1 MTFLLRHL
9 ELHLTAVGLLVILS
23 AGFLFQEQ
31 ALGPWRTTAV
41 VAIAVGA
48 IHGCL
53 FWCVR
58 HRQRQV
64 REQTIESAKDMLRD
78 VVNNQLLIIQMADEM
93 NRRRPG
99 SVAAK
104 TVDHSVAAISDA
116 LESLSRESLRVWTA
130 RYEAGTPQTQG
141 PGSANPS
148 EKSETP
154 NSETGSPPAPS
165 SGVVSGRGR
174 KSQAPEEAQESTP
187 RIRVNG
193 RS

>member
-31 ALGPWRTTAV
+31 ALGPWRITAL

-99 SVAAK
+99 SVAPR

-116 LESLSRESLRVWTA
+116 LESLSRESLRVWSSK
-130 RYEAGTPQTQG
+130 YEPESNREPDSSLVFQNEPTDEPA
-141 PGSANPS
+141 
-148 EKSETP
+148 
-154 NSETGSPPAPS
+154 SETGSHPIPS
-165 SGVVSGRGR
+165 SGIVSGRGR
-174 KSQAPEEAQESTP
+174 RSQAPEETQQSNP
-187 RIRVNG
+187 RIRVSG